1 MRIQF
6 QSPALLLVAILLL
19 SLAATGATV
28 YIAAS
33 QPALDRAIT
42 SRAGAL
48 PLIVEGDAER
58 LVTGIAAPDLAGRQ
72 EIIDQNR
79 LSAQLAR
86 EPGAGLLLEPEDFVE
101 DPDMLPSY
109 AANDRF
115 YARQGVIRRLLDR
128 DTVLLARPADSGFSG
143 GIVLEPAQVLSARGI
158 GALAAP
164 FWIQIGSGLVVIVVA
179 AVFIALRPKS
189 FAVLS
194 FAFAGLGIT
203 GAAYTAAI
211 YSSRQ
216 FGMDPGLMLGLSELN
231 HVFTVSFGVGM
242 IALFT
247 VYPARICAPT
257 WTVLPAA
264 AISYGSLVAYRNRL
278 LPHDVVML
286 QNIVALLLLAILAM
300 VFLQYRATRGRP
312 ADRAALVWLGMS
324 VVVGATTFVALVILP
339 VALGRPGFV
348 TQAFGFILLAMI
360 YVGIAFAVSRYRLF
374 DIGRWSYRI
383 LIYAGMIVSL
393 LALDVAFVL
402 GLQMSEQASLAIASA
417 IMLAVYFPLRDL
429 VQERFV
435 PTARQNLP
443 ELYRQA
449 VASAY
454 KFTPQ
459 ARQAAWRRLME
470 DAFQPGHVEQPDA
483 VPQAVAVRSEGI
495 EIALP
500 GYPWSEPL
508 ALGFA
513 AQGRRLFGTQD
524 VKLVEELAE
533 IAASAH
539 ADRLSYEKGA
549 EEERQ
554 RIARDLHDDVGAT
567 LLSGLHAVDEG
578 RRQETLVEA
587 LSDIRRIAH
596 DLSGQEQSME
606 QLVAQLR
613 HDMRQRANAQ
623 ARGFEWPLGSA
634 DDDDTVLPYRFH
646 QHLSAAVREAVSNAL
661 KHGTGTIRVIAEIE
675 NGTLLVGISNEVSE
689 AASPDRHGIGL
700 KNIASRAAEL
710 GGHAEAT
717 SGAGRFDV
725 SMSLPLP
732 HARPQPGDAG

>member
-1 MRIQF
+1 MRFHF
-6 QSPALLLVAILLL
+6 QSPALLLAAIII
-19 SLAATGATV
+19 LALGATV
-28 YIAAS
+28 ATVFTAAS
-33 QPALDRAIT
+33 QPDVDAPIIA
-42 SRAGAL
+42 RAGAL
-48 PLIVEGDAER
+48 PLIREDGVER
-58 LVTGIAAPDLAGRQ
+58 LVAGLVSPTLGDQQ
-72 EIIDQNR
+72 EIRDRATLSTR
-79 LSAQLAR
+79 LD
-86 EPGAGLLLEPEDFVE
+86 AGDGLGLGIVFEPEDFVE

-109 AANDRF
+109 AASDRF
-115 YARQGVIRRLLDR
+115 YERQGILWRLLREDG
-128 DTVLLARPADSGFSG
+128 VLLVRSSDSGFSG
-143 GIVLEPAQVLSARGI
+143 SLEYRAAPVTAVRGI
-158 GALAAP
+158 AALATP
-164 FWIQIGSGLVVIVVA
+164 FWIQIASGLVVIIVA
-179 AVFIALRPKS
+179 AVFLALRPRS

-216 FGMDPGLMLGLSELN
+216 FAMDPHLMTMLSELN
-231 HVFTVSFGVGM
+231 HVFTASFGIGM

-247 VYPARICAPT
+247 VYPARLASPA
-257 WTVLPAA
+257 WTALPAA
-264 AISYGSLVAYRNRL
+264 LISYGSLIAYHTRA
-278 LPHDVVML
+278 LPHDVVKL
-286 QNIVALLLLAILAM
+286 QNVVALLLVAILAM

-312 ADRAALVWLGMS
+312 ADRAALVWLGLS
-324 VVVGATTFVALVILP
+324 VIVGATTFVALVIIP

-348 TQAFGFILLAMI
+348 TQALGFILLAMI

-402 GLQMSEQASLAIASA
+402 GLQMSEQASPAIASA
-417 IMLAVYFPLRDL
+417 IMLAIYFPVRDL
-429 VQERFV
+429 AQERLF
-435 PTARQNLP
+435 PTSRQNLP

-454 KFTPQ
+454 KFSPA
-459 ARQAAWRRLME
+459 ARQQAWRRLME
-470 DAFQPGHVEQPDA
+470 EAFQPGHMEQPD
-483 VPQAVAVRSEGI
+483 VTPQAVGVRSEGI

-500 GYPWSEPL
+500 AYPWSEPL

-513 AQGRRLFGTQD
+513 ARGRRLFGTQD
-524 VKLVEELAE
+524 IKLVEQLVE

-549 EEERQ
+549 EEERH

-596 DLSGQEQSME
+596 DLSGRELSME
-606 QLVAQLR
+606 RLVAQLR
-613 HDMRQRANAQ
+613 HDMRQRAQAQ

-646 QHLSAAVREAVSNAL
+646 HHLSAAVREAVSNAL
-661 KHGTGTIRVIAEIE
+661 KHGEGTIRIIAEIE
-675 NGTLLVGISNEVSE
+675 HGILLMGISNGLST
-689 AASPDRHGIGL
+689 AAAKGAEGIGL

-717 SGAGRFDV
+717 SGCGRFDV
-725 SMSLPLP
+725 SLSLPLP
-732 HARPQPGDAG
+732 GGAG